1 MEDLTD
7 FNEPSHRIM
16 SASAVYQKGIYH
28 LFMLKE
34 GESSDAYARILRV
47 YQCLF
52 QLCLTQLLLDME
64 YQLKPRDISPR
75 LKEHCR
81 DRENPTRKEID
92 PAAIVT
98 HSVFERG
105 RWAGARRGHPIHE
118 ISKRTI
124 KLYKRVVE
132 ARHNLIYRPFMLAGY
147 FWEDCTLL
155 DLLSTVP
162 QVEELEQAY
171 QEIIRALLKWDA
183 AEKEDSQK
191 WIASMNAKASRPGS
205 AKDDKE
211 DPLPKVMPRYA
222 GYFLQ
227 MLFMVY
233 EDRRDSRPTETLLS
247 TYARMMNPNGEEL
260 LRSIREYRNRIIDL
274 ESVLSVIHV
283 LDEWRAGEI

>member
-1 MEDLTD
+1 MDDLTD
-7 FNEPSHRIM
+7 FYEPSHRVM

-28 LFMLKE
+28 LFMLKHRE
-34 GESSDAYARILRV
+34 ASDAYARILRV

-64 YQLKPRDISPR
+64 YQLKSRDISPR

-98 HSVFERG
+98 HSVFEKG
-105 RWAGARRGHPIHE
+105 RWTGAKRGHPIHE
-118 ISKRTI
+118 ISKKTI

-162 QVEELEQAY
+162 EVEEIEKAY
-171 QEIIRALLKWDA
+171 EGLIPAMLKWNTVEDRGSFQTVKIPTDKA
-183 AEKEDSQK
+183 A
-191 WIASMNAKASRPGS
+191 PGTPVG
-205 AKDDKE
+205 DDTEIK
-211 DPLPKVMPRYA
+211 LYSVRPRYA

-233 EDRRDSRPTETLLS
+233 EDRRDRRPTETLLS
-247 TYARMMNPNGEEL
+247 TYARMMNPDDEEL
-260 LRSIREYRNRIIDL
+260 LRSIREYRNQIIDL
-274 ESVLSVIHV
+274 ESVLSVITV
-283 LDEWRAGEI
+283 LDDWCAGEI

>member
-1 MEDLTD
+1 MEDLKD
-7 FNEPSHRIM
+7 FNEPGHRVM

-28 LFMLKE
+28 LFMLKNKE
-34 GESSDAYARILRV
+34 ASDAYARILRV

-52 QLCLTQLLLDME
+52 QLCLTQLLLDRD

-98 HSVFERG
+98 HSVFEKG
-105 RWAGARRGHPIHE
+105 RWTGAKRGHPLHE
-118 ISKRTI
+118 ISKTTI
-124 KLYKRVVE
+124 KLYRRVVE

-162 QVEELEQAY
+162 EVEELERAYREFVQAM
-171 QEIIRALLKWDA
+171 LKWNTV
-183 AEKEDSQK
+183 ENEDSLK
-191 WIASMNAKASRPGS
+191 WIKSMNEKASGQGS
-205 AKDDKE
+205 AE
-211 DPLPKVMPRYA
+211 HGTGDPLPKVMPRHA

-247 TYARMMNPNGEEL
+247 TYARMMNPDDEEL
-260 LRSIREYRNRIIDL
+260 LRAIREYRNRIINL
-274 ESVLSVIHV
+274 GSVLSVIHV
-283 LDEWRAGEI
+283 LGEWHAGEI

>member
-1 MEDLTD
+1 MDDVKDL
-7 FNEPSHRIM
+7 NEPGHRVM

-28 LFMLKE
+28 LFMLKNKE
-34 GESSDAYARILRV
+34 ASDAYARIIRI
-47 YQCLF
+47 YQCIF
-52 QLCLTQLLLDME
+52 QLCLTQLLLDMD
-64 YQLKPRDISPR
+64 YKLKPKDISPR
-75 LKEHCR
+75 LREHCR
-81 DRENPTRKEID
+81 DGENPTRKEID

-98 HSVFERG
+98 HSVFEKG
-105 RWAGARRGHPIHE
+105 RWTGAKRGHPLHE
-118 ISKRTI
+118 ISKATI

-162 QVEELEQAY
+162 KVEELERAY
-171 QEIIRALLKWDA
+171 QVFVQAMLKWNTVQN
-183 AEKEDSQK
+183 EDSLK
-191 WIASMNAKASRPGS
+191 WLKSMNEKASRPGS
-205 AKDDKE
+205 AEGGAE
-211 DPLPKVMPRYA
+211 DLLPKVMPRYA

-247 TYARMMNPNGEEL
+247 TYARMMNPDDEEL
-260 LRSIREYRNRIIDL
+260 LRAIREYRNWIINL
-274 ESVLSVIHV
+274 GSVLSVVHV